1 MSQMQ
6 KKIAFTQKYLELV
19 FLIGLIM
26 KQETESFE
34 NELEDLKKELEHF
47 QQEKER
53 VRAIIGKIG
62 GVPKFRTKLIN
73 TLFIVII
80 VVSVAVSIFSGEKLR
95 LLMIELAT
103 ITLSI
108 KIIYLIHCQMR
119 VNHFEFWILS
129 SLEWRL
135 TEMMKHI
142 KEQKKGEPGPTQTR
156 HCEHSEGTDSST
168 QIEVP
173 HCKPRH

>member
-1 MSQMQ
+1 MEY
-6 KKIAFTQKYLELV
+6 KNRDVADEL
-19 FLIGLIM
+19 
-26 KQETESFE
+26 K
-34 NELEDLKKELEHF
+34 DLKEELEHF

-62 GVPKFRTKLIN
+62 GVPRFRAKLVNIV
-73 TLFIVII
+73 FIVVITASVII
-80 VVSVAVSIFSGEKLR
+80 SIFSGQELR

-103 ITLSI
+103 IALSL

-135 TEMMKHI
+135 TEIM
-142 KEQKKGEPGPTQTR
+142 R
-156 HCEHSEGTDSST
+156 H
-168 QIEVP
+168 V
-173 HCKPRH
+173 RHLDKD

>member
-1 MSQMQ
+1 
-6 KKIAFTQKYLELV
+6 
-19 FLIGLIM
+19 M
-26 KQETESFE
+26 KQETENSE

-62 GVPKFRTKLIN
+62 GVPKFRTKLVN
-73 TLFIVII
+73 ALFIVVI
-80 VVSVAVSIFSGEKLR
+80 VISVVVSIFSGQKLR

-103 ITLSI
+103 ITLSL
-108 KIIYLIHCQMR
+108 KIIYLIHCQMH

-135 TEMMKHI
+135 TEMMKHM
-142 KEQKKGEPGPTQTR
+142 KEQKKG
-156 HCEHSEGTDSST
+156 
-168 QIEVP
+168 
-173 HCKPRH
+173 

>member
-1 MSQMQ
+1 M
-6 KKIAFTQKYLELV
+6 E
-19 FLIGLIM
+19 
-26 KQETESFE
+26 QENENFE

-62 GVPKFRTKLIN
+62 GVPKFRTKLFN
-73 TLFIVII
+73 TIFITVI
-80 VVSVAVSIFSGEKLR
+80 VVSVVVSIFSGQELR

-103 ITLSI
+103 ITLSL

-135 TEMMKHI
+135 TEIMKQI
-142 KEQKKGEPGPTQTR
+142 KQRKK
-156 HCEHSEGTDSST
+156 D
-168 QIEVP
+168 
-173 HCKPRH
+173 